1 MNKYEELHRW
11 LDEKAENDISTEEI
25 LQEYGL
31 TMEDASEQADL
42 YREKFFELL
51 RKYGVCSDNISVMI
65 AELDRLIYKNQNED
79 LLFIYTALATE
90 KGLLFGNMEDE
101 EQKILCWLEQSGNAE
116 KFSKA
121 IRMEKTYKKRL
132 ESLSG
137 FSEIPKAEKTDT
149 EEQVL
154 LYQMALQHDFL
165 YKGRKSNFFLEN
177 TGELVRKV
185 NANPKLKVIKPY
197 VYSAVLSRKHKLM
210 TDRKNYSPNFANIF
224 ERTDYKI
231 KTDNGK
237 NFDTYQSYLELY
249 DQLRR
254 HYQDESDIDFSDYCF
269 AHLSN
274 LNEWY
279 YENCELNE
287 EIPMTLERMAKQLIT
302 RISLKTPQNTT
313 KKQPVLEIAYQNI
326 LLNETDWLDMIWEV
340 QKGADI
346 SDYCERLYQMA
357 GGARICKDRKLAL
370 QYAEL
375 YLCIFMEDINRRILM
390 NDFKYFL

>member
-1 MNKYEELHRW
+1 MNEYEELHRW
-11 LDEKAENDISTEEI
+11 LDEQAENDISTEEL

-31 TMEDASEQADL
+31 TMEEASEQADL

-51 RKYGVCSDNISVMI
+51 RKYGICSDNISVMI

-79 LLFIYTALATE
+79 LLFVYTALVAE

-101 EQKILCWLEQSGNAE
+101 EQKILCWLQQASHAE
-116 KFSKA
+116 IFSKA
-121 IRMEKTYKKRL
+121 IRMEKIYQKRL

-137 FSEIPKAEKTDT
+137 FSEIPEAGETDT

-177 TGELVRKV
+177 IGELVRKV
-185 NANPKLKVIKPY
+185 NASPELKAIKPY

-224 ERTDYKI
+224 EKKDYKI

-237 NFDTYQSYLELY
+237 NFDTYQSYVELY
-249 DQLRR
+249 DQLQR
-254 HYQDESDIDFSDYCF
+254 YYYDESDIDFSDYCF
-269 AHLSN
+269 AHLNN
-274 LNEWY
+274 LSEWY
-279 YENCELNE
+279 YENCEPNE
-287 EIPMTLERMAKQLIT
+287 EIPMTLELIAQCTTRIELEIPEYIAKQ
-302 RISLKTPQNTT
+302 
-313 KKQPVLEIAYQNI
+313 QPVLEIAYKNI
-326 LLNETDWLDMIWEV
+326 LLNETDWLDMICEV

-346 SDYCERLYQMA
+346 SDYCERLYKSA

-375 YLCIFMEDINRRILM
+375 YLCVFMEEINCRILM
-390 NDFKYFL
+390 EGYKNFL

>member
-1 MNKYEELHRW
+1 MNEYEELHRW
-11 LDEKAENDISTEEI
+11 LDEQAENDISTEEL

-31 TMEDASEQADL
+31 TMEEASEQADL

-51 RKYGVCSDNISVMI
+51 RKYGICSDNISVMI

-79 LLFIYTALATE
+79 LLFVYTALVAE

-101 EQKILCWLEQSGNAE
+101 EQKILCWLQQASHAE
-116 KFSKA
+116 IFSKA
-121 IRMEKTYKKRL
+121 IRMEKIYQKRL

-137 FSEIPKAEKTDT
+137 FSEIPEAGETDT

-177 TGELVRKV
+177 IGELVRKV
-185 NANPKLKVIKPY
+185 NASPELKAIKPY

-224 ERTDYKI
+224 EKKDYKI

-237 NFDTYQSYLELY
+237 NFDTYQSYVELY
-249 DQLRR
+249 DQLQR
-254 HYQDESDIDFSDYCF
+254 YYYDESDIDFSDYCF
-269 AHLSN
+269 AHLNN
-274 LNEWY
+274 LSEWY
-279 YENCELNE
+279 YENCEPNE
-287 EIPMTLERMAKQLIT
+287 EIPMTLELIAQCTTRIELEIPEYIAKQ
-302 RISLKTPQNTT
+302 
-313 KKQPVLEIAYQNI
+313 QPVLEIAYKNI
-326 LLNETDWLDMIWEV
+326 LLNETDWLDMICEV

-346 SDYCERLYQMA
+346 SDYCERLYKSA

-375 YLCIFMEDINRRILM
+375 YLCIFMEEINCRILM
-390 NDFKYFL
+390 EGYKNFL

>member
-1 MNKYEELHRW
+1 MNEYEELHRW
-11 LDEKAENDISTEEI
+11 LDEQAEDDTSTEEL

-31 TMEDASEQADL
+31 TMEEASEQADL

-51 RKYGVCSDNISVMI
+51 RKYGICSDNISVMI

-79 LLFIYTALATE
+79 LLFVYTALVAE

-101 EQKILCWLEQSGNAE
+101 EQKILCWLQQASHAE
-116 KFSKA
+116 IFSKA
-121 IRMEKTYKKRL
+121 IRMEKIYQKRL

-137 FSEIPKAEKTDT
+137 FSEIPEAGETDT

-177 TGELVRKV
+177 IGELVRKV
-185 NANPKLKVIKPY
+185 NASPELKAIKPY

-210 TDRKNYSPNFANIF
+210 ADRKNYSPNFANIF
-224 ERTDYKI
+224 EKKDYKI

-237 NFDTYQSYLELY
+237 NFDTYQSYVELY
-249 DQLRR
+249 DQLQR
-254 HYQDESDIDFSDYCF
+254 YYYDESDIDFSDYCF
-269 AHLSN
+269 AHLNN
-274 LNEWY
+274 LSEWY
-279 YENCELNE
+279 YENCEPNE
-287 EIPMTLERMAKQLIT
+287 EIPMTLELIAQCTTRIELEIPKYIAKQ
-302 RISLKTPQNTT
+302 
-313 KKQPVLEIAYQNI
+313 QPVLEIAYKNI
-326 LLNETDWLDMIWEV
+326 LLNETDWLDMICEV

-346 SDYCERLYQMA
+346 SDYCERLYKSA

-375 YLCIFMEDINRRILM
+375 YLCVFMEEINCRILM
-390 NDFKYFL
+390 EGYKNFL